1 MASRKKQSEAMALLV
16 SNYNDEEEDE
26 DMEDIEQDRREEEEY
41 DEYQERR
48 EQREYDDYGELRR
61 GSEDAS
67 MVDMDRMV
75 AGDSGNDDS
84 APPDAGDN
92 ENLTPNEGQFRHST
106 PQLRQPVPS
115 DSLNRSRRGG
125 LTIVDYGHDEV
136 AMSPEPEEGEIEGS
150 GRVRFGADL
159 LSANG
164 DFHDKTPPGT
174 VHILTPL
181 DQATPQLSE
190 PSQSDTMN
198 DTALESEGINAEQA
212 VAEDQKDVDP
222 LDKFLPPPVK
232 AKCSEELQR
241 RINKFL
247 ELKRSGKSFNAGLRN
262 KKDYRNPDFLLHAV
276 RYQDIDQT
284 GSCFSKDVFDP
295 HGFEK
300 SDYYD
305 EIEAEMRREME
316 RKDQERK
323 RSQKIEYVSGG
334 TQPGIV
340 GAAPKINV
348 PVPGGSTMAASG
360 LNSLPPAP
368 DVMPRDGR
376 QNKKSKW
383 DKVDGD
389 RKNPLPSGVQDSMS
403 TVGTHATLLS
413 SGAGYMAFAQQRRR
427 EVEEKR
433 SSERKLDRR
442 S

>member
-26 DMEDIEQDRREEEEY
+26 DMEDIEQDKEEEEEY

-61 GSEDAS
+61 GSEDSS

-84 APPDAGDN
+84 APPNAGDN

-106 PQLRQPVPS
+106 PQLRQTVPS
-115 DSLNRSRRGG
+115 DSLNRSRRGA

-136 AMSPEPEEGEIEGS
+136 AMSPEPEEGEIEGN

-190 PSQSDTMN
+190 PSQSDTMH
-198 DTALESEGINAEQA
+198 DAALESEGIDAEQA
-212 VAEDQKDVDP
+212 VAEEQKDVDP
-222 LDKFLPPPVK
+222 LDKFLPPPAK

-276 RYQDIDQT
+276 RYQDIDQI

-295 HGFEK
+295 HGFDK

-348 PVPGGSTMAASG
+348 PVPGVSTMAASG